1 MTSGGPGPVAPMAYS
16 HRMST
21 FSQLH
26 NVQFIGDHTNTVAHL
41 TGAWNG
47 KWDNVEIWGAGTFKG
62 WKKVPDGVRFNGA
75 SSSSTITATGNIFT
89 AEDVGKA
96 MLIVD
101 TTARAGRHIITNYVS
116 QTEVTID
123 RPLSEVYDNA
133 YGWFEGVRGSMSA
146 GSSVLTL
153 ETGVLTADDVGRW
166 VVVGGQASNKPQA
179 TKTGLLAQIETVSSS
194 TGCTLSKAA
203 DNEVVMETVYVSP
216 GIIIANDDQGDT
228 TNDHTLDDIRIES
241 FAGLGCFLEGTQIK
255 SNGLKAHGRA
265 MVQEGTIVSPYADE
279 VAQCSGIFAPLIMRF
294 DNLTVESQVLDEYRL
309 LVQGMRSG
317 MSIGNIM
324 AARAENQKL
333 LKATNCNSQSS
344 ICVGSINYTNDVND
358 SKFAQEIEH
367 DYSLRHVQM
376 AEIPTYLGVESPRQF
391 GMGSFAA
398 PAFNSNA
405 GRGSFINDDTVFELY
420 IPPTYLNR
428 APSNL
433 QRGGFLKIFST
444 ANLNAFAEISYVQ
457 NVHDAVAGISI
468 WQQAGTLYESSTS
481 PLTGTTGTDGKI
493 TVSLSGA
500 NDYIQIENRSGG
512 GLMIG
517 WYFVAN

>member
-1 MTSGGPGPVAPMAYS
+1 
-16 HRMST
+16 MST

-26 NVQFIGDHTNTVAHL
+26 NVQFIGDYTNTVAHL

-75 SSSSTITATGNIFT
+75 SSSSTITATGNVF
-89 AEDVGKA
+89 ASGDVGKA

-101 TTARAGRHIITNYVS
+101 TTARAGRHIIASYVS

-166 VVVGGQASNKPQA
+166 VVVGSQASNKPQG

-255 SNGLKAHGRA
+255 SNGLKLHGRA
-265 MVQEGTIVSPYADE
+265 VVQEGTIVTPYADE
-279 VAQCSGIFAPLIMRF
+279 VAQCSGIIAPLIMNF
-294 DNLTVESQVLDEYRL
+294 DNLVLESQVIDEYRL
-309 LVQGMRSG
+309 LVQGVTSG
-317 MSIGNIM
+317 LNIQSIL
-324 AARAENQKL
+324 AARVENQKL
-333 LKATNCNSQSS
+333 INITGCNSWSVVNIGQ
-344 ICVGSINYTNDVND
+344 INYTNDNND
-358 SKFAQEIEH
+358 SIT
-367 DYSLRHVQM
+367 DVLINRDGSLRHLQLASV
-376 AEIPTYLGVESPRQF
+376 PTYYGSEAARSF
-391 GMGSFAA
+391 GFGSFVA
-398 PAFNSNA
+398 PAFGSNG
-405 GRGSFINDDTVFELY
+405 GRGFFLNDDSVLN
-420 IPPTYLNR
+420 IPLPLSSLHSGNM
-428 APSNL
+428 
-433 QRGGFLKIFST
+433 QRGGILKLFAA
-444 ANLNAFAEISYVQ
+444 ANVSAFAEIIYTQDLHTASA
-457 NVHDAVAGISI
+457 NVKI
-468 WQQAGTLYESSTS
+468 WEQLGTLWQEASTT
-481 PLTGTTGTDGKI
+481 LTGTTGTDGKL
-493 TVSLSGA
+493 TVSLVGDS
-500 NDYIQIENRSGG
+500 NYIQIENRVGG
-512 GLMIG
+512 AIIFG
-517 WYFVAN
+517 WVFFAA